1 MNNCF
6 VIHHKKNQLDLPHLL
21 RQMTN
26 FLKILEMQADV
37 VEMIEMK
44 EDMIAH
50 KVDLENGN
58 MTNIVS
64 KGTVMEEIMGKE
76 GCKRQ
81 GQSLIEGK
89 FFIFLITLNFDLN

>member
-1 MNNCF
+1 MNKCF
-6 VIHHKKNQLDLPHLL
+6 EIHHRKNQLDLLHLL

-26 FLKILEMQADV
+26 FLKIQEIMAGE

-58 MTNIVS
+58 MTNMVIRGRS
-64 KGTVMEEIMGKE
+64 
-76 GCKRQ
+76 
-81 GQSLIEGK
+81 
-89 FFIFLITLNFDLN
+89 